1 MTVQKTWLKKQKLI
15 NESVGDFNIYH
26 YVLNEYHWTPKQW
39 AEMSRREQ
47 ALVVASIEVRQ
58 NTKKKKREKQKERL
72 GLSIFKA

>member
-39 AEMSRREQ
+39 VEMSRREQ

-58 NTKKKKREKQKERL
+58 KYEKEEERKAKR
-72 GLSIFKA
+72 KARSKHI